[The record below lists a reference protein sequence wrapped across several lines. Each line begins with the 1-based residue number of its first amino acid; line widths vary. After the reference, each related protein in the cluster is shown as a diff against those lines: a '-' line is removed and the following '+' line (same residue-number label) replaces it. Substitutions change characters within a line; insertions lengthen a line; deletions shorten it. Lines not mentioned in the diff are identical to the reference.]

1 MATLFKYLATV
12 AVIVSAVIMGAIFFG
27 FAPVIES
34 LAITTPGWKLG
45 WKLDRLKT
53 EPDVPYIAQGSL
65 SPIYPATPG
74 KELLG
79 KPVQTVVR
87 VAKHHEVASAKP
99 VVKAV
104 SAKRLDVSQVLRM
117 HKLPRQIYA
126 AVEHDRN
133 YSQQSYGFAEEPR
146 AQSRPLNILAH
157 DLY

>member
-12 AVIVSAVIMGAIFFG
+12 AVIVSAVIVSAIFSG

-34 LAITTPGWKLG
+34 PAITTPG

-53 EPDVPYIAQGSL
+53 EPDVPYIARGSL

-87 VAKHHEVASAKP
+87 IAKSHRVESVTP
-99 VVKAV
+99 VVKLV
-104 SAKRLDVSQVLRM
+104 NAKRRDVRQVLWT

-126 AVEHDRN
+126 GVERDRN
-133 YSQQSYGFAEEPR
+133 YSQQSYGYAEEPH
-146 AQSRPLNILAH
+146 AQSRTFNIIAH

>member
-34 LAITTPGWKLG
+34 PAITTPG

-53 EPDVPYIAQGSL
+53 EPDVPYIARGSL

-87 VAKHHEVASAKP
+87 IAKSHRVASVTP
-99 VVKAV
+99 VVKLV
-104 SAKRLDVSQVLRM
+104 NAKRRDVSQVLWT

-126 AVEHDRN
+126 GVEHDRN

-157 DLY
+157 GLY

>member
-12 AVIVSAVIMGAIFFG
+12 AVIVSAVIVGAIFSG

-34 LAITTPGWKLG
+34 PAITTPG

-87 VAKHHEVASAKP
+87 IAKSHRVESVTP
-99 VVKAV
+99 VVKLV
-104 SAKRLDVSQVLRM
+104 NAKRRDVSQMLWT

-126 AVEHDRN
+126 GVEHDRN
-133 YSQQSYGFAEEPR
+133 YSQQSYGYAEELH
-146 AQSRPLNILAH
+146 AQSRTLNITAH

>member
-1 MATLFKYLATV
+1 MAALFKYLASV
-12 AVIVSAVIMGAIFFG
+12 AVIVSAGIVGAIFLG
-27 FAPVIES
+27 FAPVIEIP
-34 LAITTPGWKLG
+34 ATTTSG

-53 EPDVPYIAQGSL
+53 EADTPYIAQGSL

-87 VAKHHEVASAKP
+87 IAKHHKVASAKP
-99 VVKAV
+99 VVKTVNAT
-104 SAKRLDVSQVLRM
+104 RLNVSQMPRT

-126 AVEHDRN
+126 AVEHDKN
-133 YSQQSYGFAEEPR
+133 YSQQSYGYAEEPH
-146 AQSRPLNILAH
+146 AQSRTFNIRAH